1 MPDADA
7 DTDNGPKRRRIR
19 GKQVGAGVVQAVAV
33 GASKDADA
41 AGKKDEPVAAVGASK
56 DVAGKTDEPGAAVA
70 TKGAALEKA
79 VGGPPPQPDTSSKP
93 SMRKPLT
100 LSSEQ
105 KVDMDMEDRTIA
117 HLDVVVGKA
126 LTEDAGRGIAGAAAA
141 AVPGASEEEDEEPPA
156 KKQQK
161 PKKEKPKK
169 QPKQKMNVMVPF
181 AIKCYYLEADPQAWA
196 ELPCGEVKLL
206 RERLEFSVGR
216 TGKQKKNDDKTGPD
230 WEKIAKHI
238 RD

>member
-1 MPDADA
+1 
-7 DTDNGPKRRRIR
+7 
-19 GKQVGAGVVQAVAV
+19 VVQAVAV

-70 TKGAALEKA
+70 TMGAALEKA

-117 HLDVVVGKA
+117 HLDFVVGKA

-216 TGKQKKNDDKTGPD
+216 TGKQKKDDDKTGPD